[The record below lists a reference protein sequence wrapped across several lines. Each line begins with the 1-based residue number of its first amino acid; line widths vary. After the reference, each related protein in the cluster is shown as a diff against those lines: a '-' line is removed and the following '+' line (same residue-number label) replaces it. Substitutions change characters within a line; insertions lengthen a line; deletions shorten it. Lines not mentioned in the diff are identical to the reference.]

1 VREDTAIK
9 RFVIAGGGTAGWM
22 TAALARKYLSDD
34 IEISLVESED
44 IGVVGVGEATIPPI
58 QTFNRVLGIDERE
71 FLKECKATIK
81 LAIKFENWGRIGD
94 SYYHTFGAPGT
105 NLGFCG
111 FQHYWERAEELGI
124 SRSLWEYDLHYQCCL
139 ENKFSKFK
147 TSNHLMQLQYAYH
160 FDSIL
165 YGKFLRDFAI
175 ANGVKRFEGIIQ
187 ETIIDENSGYIKS
200 LRLADQR
207 VICGDF
213 FIDCT
218 GIKSLLLQRQMKVP
232 YVDYKH
238 WLPVNSAIAVQT
250 DRMENLPPYT
260 RSIARSNG
268 WQWQIPLA
276 HRTGNGM
283 VYSSDYISDDQA
295 YEEFA
300 SGLDGEMISD
310 PRTIRFRTGRAE
322 KQWEKNV
329 VAIGLSSGFLEPLE
343 STSIHLIQSSIVR
356 LLKLFPTGSLSDAVV
371 DMYNSESRKEFE
383 TIRDFII
390 LHYFLNNRD
399 DSEFW
404 IDRRNMNIPERLA
417 LKIEAYRHSSIIE
430 NDALDIFR
438 DASWLYV
445 MRGQGIVPAG
455 YNPIANSIS
464 KERLREQFSQIHD
477 LTLRRSREMLS
488 HKDFIE
494 AYIGAQR

>member
-1 VREDTAIK
+1 
-9 RFVIAGGGTAGWM
+9 
-22 TAALARKYLSDD
+22 
-34 IEISLVESED
+34 
-44 IGVVGVGEATIPPI
+44 
-58 QTFNRVLGIDERE
+58 
-71 FLKECKATIK
+71 
-81 LAIKFENWGRIGD
+81 
-94 SYYHTFGAPGT
+94 
-105 NLGFCG
+105 
-111 FQHYWERAEELGI
+111 
-124 SRSLWEYDLHYQCCL
+124 
-139 ENKFSKFK
+139 
-147 TSNHLMQLQYAYH
+147 
-160 FDSIL
+160 
-165 YGKFLRDFAI
+165 
-175 ANGVKRFEGIIQ
+175 
-187 ETIIDENSGYIKS
+187 
-200 LRLADQR
+200 
-207 VICGDF
+207 
-213 FIDCT
+213 
-218 GIKSLLLQRQMKVP
+218 
-232 YVDYKH
+232 
-238 WLPVNSAIAVQT
+238 
-250 DRMENLPPYT
+250 
-260 RSIARSNG
+260 
-268 WQWQIPLA
+268 
-276 HRTGNGM
+276 M